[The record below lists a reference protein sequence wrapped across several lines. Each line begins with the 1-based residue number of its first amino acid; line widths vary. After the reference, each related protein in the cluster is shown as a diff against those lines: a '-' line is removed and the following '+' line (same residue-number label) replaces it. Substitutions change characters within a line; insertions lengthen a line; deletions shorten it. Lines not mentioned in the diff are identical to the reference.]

1 MSNVSTFGGFST
13 ARLGIYAS
21 QKALEVVGNN
31 ISNINTPNY
40 TRQVLQQKALH
51 VGGVD
56 HYTITN
62 DIRVGAGALCTGV
75 SQLRDPYLD
84 IRYRNEYS
92 NVGAMDA
99 KLAGLEQL
107 AAIFDEVGKGTEK
120 DGVLELAFKEFF
132 DKLQSNNT
140 EGASRDTYNN
150 IVRNSAESLV
160 RWFRD
165 YSGQLETLKKNH
177 EAAFRQDIKRVN
189 TVLTGIRD
197 LSEQIRKENIHG
209 GDALEL
215 KDERNALIDELS
227 GYMRIHVTYSEED
240 IGAGMTVENL
250 KIEMADKTSVFGG
263 ITLIDGIYGAQ
274 LSIQKELI
282 QKTNADDKPLWKY
295 KDGTAGEL
303 TKDDMDALITAGA
316 GGVTADDFE
325 PIMIENPD
333 DSDDPMFRLQSSVLR
348 DRHGNIKPG
357 EERRFDKA
365 VADPTLDV
373 EKYEGED
380 GEMYLKIG
388 DNFMY
393 GSLQSTREIL
403 TEAGE
408 YSTVN
413 DVAIDPDCTT
423 KRGIPFYE
431 KALDHLANVF
441 AKWFN
446 DANTMDMSPT
456 TNPNV
461 YWHTVTDSKTDNT
474 LGAGVEHFQ
483 FYDGDPEG
491 TPAPTK
497 TDEYWALTTTDAE
510 GKSTTKYYLSNPTG
524 LNGKPLTDIEMGPAE
539 IAALQEKCVVKDQAT
554 IDDMRAGVLFSNSG
568 SGDDTEGITAK
579 NLSISKSWSTD
590 QVQILRTKDPEKFK
604 NESTASDNLNH
615 FVAIMD
621 KTFDFMPGD
630 IITDPP
636 AADGDKAYFQGTFFG
651 MLTKVNS
658 TLGTDQKATQE
669 ALENYSIAQEDLYL
683 AREGVSGVDLNDETA
698 NMMQFQKSY
707 TAACRLLTTIDEMLE
722 RLIANTGIVG
732 R

>member
-274 LSIQKELI
+274 LSIQKELV
-282 QKTNADDKPLWKY
+282 QGKNDQDDLLWIK
-295 KDGTAGEL
+295 KDGTGDPMTEKEILA
-303 TKDDMDALITAGA
+303 A
-316 GGVTADDFE
+316 GGNMDDYKAH
-325 PIMIENPD
+325 MIENPD

-393 GSLQSTREIL
+393 GSLQYTREIL

-461 YWHTVTDSKTDNT
+461 YWHTATPAAANPDLVKY
-474 LGAGVEHFQ
+474 EF
-483 FYDGDPEG
+483 FDGDPEG
-491 TPAPTK
+491 TPAPTP
-497 TDEYWALTTTDAE
+497 TGEYWALTTTDAE
-510 GKSTTKYYLSNPTG
+510 GKSTTKYYLKDPTG

-554 IDDMRAGVLFSNSG
+554 IDDMRAGVLFSNG
-568 SGDDTEGITAK
+568 GDGDDPEGITAK

>member
-75 SQLRDPYLD
+75 TQLRDPYLD

-107 AAIFDEVGKGTEK
+107 SAIFDEVGKGTEK

-132 DKLQSNNT
+132 DKLQANNT

-165 YSGQLETLKKNH
+165 YGTQLETLKKNH
-177 EAAFRQDIKRVN
+177 ETAFRQDIKRVN

-240 IGAGMTVENL
+240 IGAGMTVEKL

-274 LSIQKELI
+274 LSIQQQPI
-282 QKTNADDKPLWKY
+282 QKTDANGEKLFRAIGG
-295 KDGTAGEL
+295 DGTEYTKAEIDAWIATGGNNASWEDYEPVPSGE
-303 TKDDMDALITAGA
+303 T
-316 GGVTADDFE
+316 E
-325 PIMIENPD
+325 
-333 DSDDPMFRLQSSVLR
+333 DDPLFRLQASVLR
-348 DRHGNIKPG
+348 DRHDNIKPG

-373 EKYEGED
+373 EKYKDKD

-408 YSTVN
+408 YSTID

-461 YWHTVTDSKTDNT
+461 YWNTVTDSQTDNT

-483 FYDGDPEG
+483 FYDGDPEKG
-491 TPAPTK
+491 GNPITNG
-497 TDEYWALTTTDAE
+497 EYWALTTTDAD
-510 GKSTTKYYLSNPTG
+510 GKTTTKYYLSNPTN

-539 IAALQEKCVVKDQAT
+539 IAALQEKCVVKDPDT
-554 IDDMRAGVLFSNSG
+554 IADMRAGVLFSNG
-568 SGDDTEGITAK
+568 GDGDDTEGITAK

-590 QVQILRTKDPEKFK
+590 QVQILRTKDPEAFK
-604 NESTASDNLNH
+604 NQSTASDNLNH

-621 KTFDFMPGD
+621 KTFDFMPND

-636 AADGDKAYFQGTFFG
+636 AADGDKAYFRGSFFG

-658 TLGTDQKATQE
+658 TLGTDKKSTEE

-683 AREGVSGVDLNDETA
+683 AREGVSGVDLNDETV

>member
-75 SQLRDPYLD
+75 TQLRDPYLD
-84 IRYRNEYS
+84 IRYRNEFA

-107 AAIFDEVGKGTEK
+107 AAIFDEVGKGEEK

-132 DKLQSNNT
+132 DKLQANNT

-150 IVRNSAESLV
+150 IVRGSAESIV
-160 RWFRD
+160 RWFND
-165 YSGQLETLKKNH
+165 YAKQLDTLKKNH
-177 EAAFRQDIKRVN
+177 ETAFRQDIDRVN

-197 LSEQIRKENIHG
+197 LSEEIRKENIHG

-227 GYMRIHVTYSEED
+227 RYMRIHVTYSEED
-240 IGAGMTVENL
+240 IGAGMTVEKL
-250 KIEMADKTSVFGG
+250 KIDMADKTSVFGG

-274 LSIQKELI
+274 LSIQKNMVQGVGADGKPQWITKAGNPTSDE
-282 QKTNADDKPLWKY
+282 TNPNLQLD
-295 KDGTAGEL
+295 KDGKPIPYMVE
-303 TKDDMDALITAGA
+303 DPEGA
-316 GGVTADDFE
+316 
-325 PIMIENPD
+325 
-333 DSDDPMFRLQSSVLR
+333 DDPMFRLQSSVLR
-348 DRHGNIKPG
+348 DRHGNIMSG

-365 VADPTLDV
+365 DADTTLDA
-373 EKYEGED
+373 EKYLGAD

-403 TEAGE
+403 TEKGE
-408 YSTVN
+408 YSTV
-413 DVAIDPDCTT
+413 DDIQVDKDCTT

-431 KALDHLANVF
+431 NALDHLANVF

-446 DANTMDMSPT
+446 EANTMDMSPA

-461 YWHTVTDSKTDNT
+461 YWNEMTDWGNGNKQY
-474 LGAGVEHFQ
+474 V
-483 FYDGDPEG
+483 FYNNDPEKGG
-491 TPAPTK
+491 TIVG
-497 TDEYWALTTTDAE
+497 ELWSQTTQDAN
-510 GKSTTKYYLSNPTG
+510 GKDVTKYYASDPTMG
-524 LNGKPLTDIEMGPAE
+524 TPVELTAADIED
-539 IAALQEKCVVKDQAT
+539 LQKQCVVSDPDT
-554 IDDMRAGVLFSNSG
+554 IADMRAGVLFSNSG
-568 SGDDTEGITAK
+568 NGDDTEGITAR

-590 QVQILRTKDPEKFK
+590 EVQILRTKDPEAFK
-604 NESTASDNLNH
+604 NQSTASDNLNH

-621 KTFDFMPGD
+621 KTFDFKPND
-630 IITDPP
+630 IIKDPP
-636 AADGDKAYFQGTFFG
+636 AADGDNAYFQGTFFG
-651 MLTKVNS
+651 MLTKINS
-658 TLGTDQKATQE
+658 TLGTDKKATEE
-669 ALENYSIAQEDLYL
+669 ALDNYNIASEDLYL
-683 AREGVSGVDLNDETA
+683 AREGVSGVDLNDETV

-707 TAACRLLTTIDEMLE
+707 TAACRLLTTIDEMLD
-722 RLIANTGIVG
+722 RLISNTGLVG

>member
-274 LSIQKELI
+274 LSIQKELV
-282 QKTNADDKPLWKY
+282 QGKNDQDDLLWIK
-295 KDGTAGEL
+295 KDGTGDPMTEKEILA
-303 TKDDMDALITAGA
+303 A
-316 GGVTADDFE
+316 GGNMDDYKAH
-325 PIMIENPD
+325 MIENPD

-461 YWHTVTDSKTDNT
+461 YWHTATPAAANPDLVKY
-474 LGAGVEHFQ
+474 EF
-483 FYDGDPEG
+483 FDGDPEG
-491 TPAPTK
+491 TPAPTP
-497 TDEYWALTTTDAE
+497 TGEYWALTTTDAE
-510 GKSTTKYYLSNPTG
+510 GKSTTKYYLKDPTG

-554 IDDMRAGVLFSNSG
+554 IDDMRAGVLFSNG
-568 SGDDTEGITAK
+568 GDGDDPEGITAK

>member
-274 LSIQKELI
+274 LSIQQQPI
-282 QKTNADDKPLWKY
+282 QKTNADGEKLFRAIGG
-295 KDGTAGEL
+295 DGTEYTKAEIDAWIADPANNAKWEDYEAVPSGE
-303 TKDDMDALITAGA
+303 T
-316 GGVTADDFE
+316 E
-325 PIMIENPD
+325 D
-333 DSDDPMFRLQSSVLR
+333 DSLFRLQSSVLR

-461 YWHTVTDSKTDNT
+461 YWHTATPDATNPDLVKY
-474 LGAGVEHFQ
+474 EF
-483 FYDGDPEG
+483 FDGDPEG
-491 TPAPTK
+491 TPAPTP
-497 TDEYWALTTTDAE
+497 TGEYWALTTTDAE
-510 GKSTTKYYLSNPTG
+510 GKSTTKYYLKDPTN
-524 LNGKPLTDIEMGPAE
+524 LTGKPLTDIEMGPANVKE
-539 IAALQEKCVVKDQAT
+539 LQEKCVVKDQAT